1 MEEIKEISAIT
12 AINTGRCIGA
22 KKPKIPKDTHV
33 VRPILAVLEL
43 NVGLLFDP
51 VQVLVEPVEEEGEQL
66 LRVLLLVAGELRREP
81 PHRHLEV
88 PRDDVRVAA
97 RPDALDELAEGAR
110 DLALH
115 SQRVVLVDVF
125 GIVVVGKVFGDWRT
139 VREALK
145 PLFIHG

>member
-1 MEEIKEISAIT
+1 M
-12 AINTGRCIGA
+12 
-22 KKPKIPKDTHV
+22 
-33 VRPILAVLEL
+33 
-43 NVGLLFDP
+43 
-51 VQVLVEPVEEEGEQL
+51 EPVEEEGEQL

-115 SQRVVLVDVF
+115 PKRVVLVDVL
-125 GIVVVGKVFGDWRT
+125 GVVVVGKVFRDWRA

-145 PLFIHG
+145 QLFIHG